1 MESWQ
6 RKRSRLAG
14 ARLRATHDVAARE
27 HHRNCLQLNW
37 CRRLV
42 TGGVYG
48 AKQCFAQTKL
58 IKSCHEMSQS
68 FPQRGIC
75 SAADGLLAQG
85 LHCNANYELARLLT
99 SAGTR
104 RSKII
109 SRGRKQ
115 EIPGRRF

>member
-1 MESWQ
+1 
-6 RKRSRLAG
+6 
-14 ARLRATHDVAARE
+14 
-27 HHRNCLQLNW
+27 LNR

-48 AKQCFAQTKL
+48 AKQRFAQTKL
-58 IKSCHEMSQS
+58 IKSCHENVSI
-68 FPQRGIC
+68 FPTKGSC
-75 SAADGLLAQG
+75 SAADGLLTQG
-85 LHCNANYELARLLT
+85 LHCNANHGLARLLT

-115 EIPGRRF
+115 EIPGQRF